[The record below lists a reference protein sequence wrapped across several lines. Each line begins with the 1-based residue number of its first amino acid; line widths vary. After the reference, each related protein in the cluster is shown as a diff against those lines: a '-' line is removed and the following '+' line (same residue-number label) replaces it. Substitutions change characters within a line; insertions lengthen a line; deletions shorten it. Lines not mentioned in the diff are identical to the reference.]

1 MLISVCKS
9 KIHRATI
16 THKDL
21 NYVGSITID
30 AALMEAAGLVP
41 YEKVQVANINTGAR
55 LETYVIEGRKNTGE
69 IGLNGA
75 AARLGEV
82 GDLIIVISYGIMEQS
97 AAPGFK
103 PTVVQ
108 VDKNNKPIPS

>member
-30 AALMEAAGLVP
+30 TALMEAAGLVP

-55 LETYVIEGRKNTGE
+55 LETYVIEGRHNTGE

-82 GDLIIVISYGIMEQS
+82 GDLIIVISYGIIEQS

-103 PTVVQ
+103 PIVVQ
-108 VDKNNKPIPS
+108 VDRNNKPITG